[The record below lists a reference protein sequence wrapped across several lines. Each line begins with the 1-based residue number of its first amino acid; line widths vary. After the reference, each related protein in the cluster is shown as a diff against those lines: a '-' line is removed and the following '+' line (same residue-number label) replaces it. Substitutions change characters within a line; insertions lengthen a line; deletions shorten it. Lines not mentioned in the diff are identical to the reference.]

1 MIFKIISSKDANK
14 CILAHSIK
22 LNNFSLK
29 KGKILNEEDI
39 YMLIKNKIE
48 NIYVAIKG
56 KEDYSENLSAKKIAK
71 HISSFEFYEPEV
83 NNGRADLFAKTSGML
98 KVNNQKLFEINS
110 IFPEIAVCTL
120 KNYSIIKKGQLVGN
134 VKILP
139 YAIKKFKVDKILKDN
154 NLKKI
159 FQVSKVKISKIAI
172 IFTSNNISLLKK
184 KKILTAVNSRLK
196 NFNLVVNFE
205 EVCKHNH
212 KDLSNR
218 IQKVMKKNPDLLLI
232 YGESSI
238 SDLNDV
244 VPRAVLDSKGK
255 VLSSLLP
262 TDPGNLLLVGS
273 IQKTPLIGVPGCA
286 KSIKRNGF
294 DDVLERLCHGE
305 TFTKRKLLDLAEGG
319 LYKTIIRKHF
329 IEKL

>member
-1 MIFKIISSKDANK
+1 
-14 CILAHSIK
+14 
-22 LNNFSLK
+22 
-29 KGKILNEEDI
+29 
-39 YMLIKNKIE
+39 
-48 NIYVAIKG
+48 
-56 KEDYSENLSAKKIAK
+56 
-71 HISSFEFYEPEV
+71 
-83 NNGRADLFAKTSGML
+83 ML

-212 KDLSNR
+212 KDLSNGQR
-218 IQKVMKKNPDLLLI
+218 VMKKNPDLLLI
-232 YGESSI
+232 YGI
-238 SDLNDV
+238 LNYDLNDV

-273 IQKTPLIGVPGCA
+273 IQKTPLIGFLGVQ
-286 KSIKRNGF
+286 K
-294 DDVLERLCHGE
+294 V
-305 TFTKRKLLDLAEGG
+305 
-319 LYKTIIRKHF
+319 
-329 IEKL
+329 

>member
-29 KGKILNEEDI
+29 KGKVLNEEDI

-159 FQVSKVKISKIAI
+159 FQVSKVKISKIGI

-184 KKILTAVNSRLK
+184 KK
-196 NFNLVVNFE
+196 
-205 EVCKHNH
+205 
-212 KDLSNR
+212 
-218 IQKVMKKNPDLLLI
+218 
-232 YGESSI
+232 Y
-238 SDLNDV
+238 
-244 VPRAVLDSKGK
+244 
-255 VLSSLLP
+255 
-262 TDPGNLLLVGS
+262 
-273 IQKTPLIGVPGCA
+273 
-286 KSIKRNGF
+286 
-294 DDVLERLCHGE
+294 
-305 TFTKRKLLDLAEGG
+305 
-319 LYKTIIRKHF
+319 
-329 IEKL
+329 